1 LSLFIAIS
9 DIFIQ
14 SYFEFIM
21 ILIIGSTNHKFFHM
35 SKLAFDR
42 IEP

>member
-1 LSLFIAIS
+1 VVF

-14 SYFEFIM
+14 SDSEFIM
-21 ILIIGSTNHKFFHM
+21 ILIIGSTDYKFLYM
-35 SKLAFDR
+35 TKLAFDR

>member
-1 LSLFIAIS
+1 MFIAVS

-14 SYFEFIM
+14 SNFEFIM
-21 ILIIGSTNHKFFHM
+21 ILIIGSSDNKFLHM
-35 SKLAFDR
+35 CKLAFDR